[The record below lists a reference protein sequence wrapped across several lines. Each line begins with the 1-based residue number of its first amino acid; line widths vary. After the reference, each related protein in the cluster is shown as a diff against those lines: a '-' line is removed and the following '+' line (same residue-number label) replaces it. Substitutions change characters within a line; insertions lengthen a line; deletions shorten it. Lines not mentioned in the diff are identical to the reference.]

1 MKRSVFSFQ
10 STVYF
15 AILKIGTH
23 IKSFL
28 LKLRQTWVAKFC
40 YSLQSSLN
48 LLFLLYLLFFLY
60 ISDSSFNFF
69 LPKLAKQFATKFLRK
84 YSILADI
91 MHQSIPAATSPSPPP
106 CWPPSISF
114 FCFFLPWMANTR
126 GWGLLRC
133 QIPRGRDEKR
143 VQMPRLHQNC
153 NIFHWS
159 YSRIM
164 PS

>member
-15 AILKIGTH
+15 AILKIRTH

-40 YSLQSSLN
+40 YSLQSLLN

-69 LPKLAKQFATKFLRK
+69 CQNWQNNLLPNFCESIQSWRTYCISQFQLRLAPPAPPLLTPGHF
-84 YSILADI
+84 IL
-91 MHQSIPAATSPSPPP
+91 
-106 CWPPSISF
+106 F
-114 FCFFLPWMANTR
+114 FFLPWMANTR

-133 QIPRGRDEKR
+133 QIRRGRDEKR